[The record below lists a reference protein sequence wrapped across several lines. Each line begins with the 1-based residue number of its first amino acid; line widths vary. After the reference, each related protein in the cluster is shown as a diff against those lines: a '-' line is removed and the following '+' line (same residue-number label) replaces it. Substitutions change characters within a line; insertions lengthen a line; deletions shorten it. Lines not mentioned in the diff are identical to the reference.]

1 MNKYKRARLLA
12 ELTQTEAGLVL
23 GVTRQSIANW
33 EHDFCEPQV
42 EGVLEVYDILAVYK
56 SNRKR

>member
-1 MNKYKRARLLA
+1 MNKYKKARLLA

-33 EHDFCEPQV
+33 ESDNYRFKPSRT
-42 EGVLEVYDILAVYK
+42 DILAVYK